1 MGDPPRL
8 RNKYER
14 PKMLW
19 DADRLTHDSTMKTEY
34 GLKCMRE
41 LWMMD
46 SALRRSRREARRI
59 LSLSEADRKAD
70 GQKVLSKLVRI
81 GLLKEGAA
89 IDDVLGLKVKDLLER
104 RLQTLVVRKGLART
118 MQQSRQLITH
128 GFITLEGRRVQTP
141 GYVVTVSEEPTLGYA
156 RPIDISVKSAE
167 PNEAAPEATQ
177 ASAKKAEAARPAAEG
192 SRSEP
197 VASSGPAVPPAP
209 PAPESS

>member
-1 MGDPPRL
+1 MGDPPKL

-19 DADRLTHDSTMKTEY
+19 EAERLLHDSTMKTEY

-46 SALRRSRREARRI
+46 SALRRSRREARRL
-59 LSLSEADRKAD
+59 LSLSESERKAD

-81 GLLKEGAA
+81 GLLKDSAA

-128 GFITLEGRRVQTP
+128 GFITLSGRRVQTP
-141 GYVVTVSEEPTLGYA
+141 GYVVTVAEEPSLGYA
-156 RPIDISVKSAE
+156 KPIDISVKSAE
-167 PNEAAPEATQ
+167 PKAPEAKP
-177 ASAKKAEAARPAAEG
+177 ASAG
-192 SRSEP
+192 P
-197 VASSGPAVPPAP
+197 VAPPEP
-209 PAPESS
+209 PTSPEPSL

>member
-8 RNKYER
+8 RNKFER
-14 PKMLW
+14 PKRLW
-19 DADRLTHDSTMKTEY
+19 DADRLTHDGTMKTDY

-46 SALRRSRREARRI
+46 SALRRSRREARRL
-59 LSLSEADRKAD
+59 LSLSEADRKKDEA
-70 GQKVLSKLVRI
+70 KVLSKLVRI

-156 RPIDISVKSAE
+156 RPIDISVKQAE
-167 PNEAAPEATQ
+167 PAKEAAPEA
-177 ASAKKAEAARPAAEG
+177 K
-192 SRSEP
+192 P
-197 VASSGPAVPPAP
+197 VASSGPVTPPAP
-209 PAPESS
+209 PEPATS